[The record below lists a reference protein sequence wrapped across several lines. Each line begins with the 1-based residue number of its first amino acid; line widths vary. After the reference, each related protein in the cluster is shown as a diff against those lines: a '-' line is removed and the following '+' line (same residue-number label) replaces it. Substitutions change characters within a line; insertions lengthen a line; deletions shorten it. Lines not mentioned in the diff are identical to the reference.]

1 MTGTLVSSLW
11 ITEAREARAGDRGWV
26 EVKTG
31 DKRMK
36 IMYYDEKVGSNSVA
50 STISSHLS
58 YEMNEEDFHHICVKK
73 ARRGPSVSV

>member
-11 ITEAREARAGDRGWV
+11 ITEAREAGPGDRGWV

-36 IMYYDEKVGSNSVA
+36 IMYYDEKVGSRSVA
-50 STISSHLS
+50 SS
-58 YEMNEEDFHHICVKK
+58 
-73 ARRGPSVSV
+73 

>member
-11 ITEAREARAGDRGWV
+11 ITEAREAREAGDRGWV

-36 IMYYDEKVGSNSVA
+36 IMYYDEKVGSRSVA
-50 STISSHLS
+50 SS
-58 YEMNEEDFHHICVKK
+58 
-73 ARRGPSVSV
+73 

>member
-11 ITEAREARAGDRGWV
+11 ITEAREAEAGDRGWV

-36 IMYYDEKVGSNSVA
+36 IMYYDEKVGSRSVA
-50 STISSHLS
+50 SS
-58 YEMNEEDFHHICVKK
+58 
-73 ARRGPSVSV
+73 